1 MLTGPITIRDATAE
15 DIPFLQAMIWEAILA
30 SPTLLVQDGLETMQ
44 QYEEHYWKGWV
55 EHPDPAFV
63 ALDATGCKL
72 GAITIKPNDTG
83 EPVRGWRIGI
93 GVESYARG
101 QGVGQHLLKQAIAF
115 ARVRVASY
123 VNLFVD
129 PTNIQAIALYQHL
142 GFLEAGQVSGLI
154 EMRINLEV

>member
-44 QYEEHYWKGWV
+44 QYEEHYWMGWV

-83 EPVRGWRIGI
+83 EPVLR
-93 GVESYARG
+93 
-101 QGVGQHLLKQAIAF
+101 HP
-115 ARVRVASY
+115 VAKSSQY
-123 VNLFVD
+123 CCC
-129 PTNIQAIALYQHL
+129 T
-142 GFLEAGQVSGLI
+142 E
-154 EMRINLEV
+154 

>member
-1 MLTGPITIRDATAE
+1 
-15 DIPFLQAMIWEAILA
+15 
-30 SPTLLVQDGLETMQ
+30 
-44 QYEEHYWKGWV
+44 
-55 EHPDPAFV
+55 V

-72 GAITIKPNDTG
+72 GAITIKPDDTG

-115 ARVRVASY
+115 ARVKRASY

-129 PTNIQAIALYQHL
+129 PANIQAIALYQHL
-142 GFLEAGQVSGLI
+142 GFLEVGQVSGLI
-154 EMRINLEV
+154 EMRINLDV